1 VDEEEAFTVDIY
13 SDEKME
19 WARDYT
25 ALRAER
31 WYMPLFLV
39 ADERIPKLAREVDGL
54 QASHKG
60 SD

>member
-1 VDEEEAFTVDIY
+1 VDEEEAFAVEIY

-19 WARDYT
+19 WTRNYT

-31 WYMPLFLV
+31 WSMTLFVV